1 MNSKHLPFAVGAVM
15 ALLFTLLFGGHFGRA
30 GASGPPPEND
40 PEMAITFD
48 EVKLQRGE
56 PRGAITLKDAIS
68 AALVRN
74 PDLMVFS
81 IEIRVQE
88 AQMLQAGLLPN
99 PEFQVITEDFG
110 GSGSHHGFDLSETTV
125 QLSQL
130 IELGG
135 KRSKRKMIASL
146 DRDLAGWD
154 YKSKRA
160 DVLTRVTKA
169 FIDVLT
175 DQERVALRK
184 EMVDLADKVL
194 QTVSARVKAGKVSP
208 IEETRAGVVFSANQ
222 IALQQA
228 RRQLEGS
235 RRQLVV
241 TWGAK
246 IPLFDQA
253 KGRLDTLKPVP
264 SMAALKDLI
273 SQNPDI
279 ARWTTEMEQRNANL
293 ALARAKKIPD
303 PTVSFG
309 GKHYSEL
316 GENGFVF
323 SISIPIPFFDRNQ
336 GGISKA
342 RERISKVREERKAAE
357 VRVFWRLS
365 EAYRSL
371 SSAYSEALGL
381 QTQVLPGAKAA
392 FGALR
397 KGYRQ
402 GKFDYLSLL
411 DAQRTL
417 FEARGQYIEALGV
430 YHKGI
435 AEVERLIGIGFDAAI
450 QTTGKDIRSA
460 PYEN

>member
-1 MNSKHLPFAVGAVM
+1 
-15 ALLFTLLFGGHFGRA
+15 
-30 GASGPPPEND
+30 
-40 PEMAITFD
+40 
-48 EVKLQRGE
+48 
-56 PRGAITLKDAIS
+56 
-68 AALVRN
+68 
-74 PDLMVFS
+74 
-81 IEIRVQE
+81 
-88 AQMLQAGLLPN
+88 
-99 PEFQVITEDFG
+99 
-110 GSGSHHGFDLSETTV
+110 
-125 QLSQL
+125 
-130 IELGG
+130 
-135 KRSKRKMIASL
+135 
-146 DRDLAGWD
+146 
-154 YKSKRA
+154 
-160 DVLTRVTKA
+160 VLTRVAKA

-184 EMVDLADKVL
+184 EMVDLAGKVL

-208 IEETRAGVVFSANQ
+208 IEETRARVAFSANQ

-235 RRQLVV
+235 RRQLVT

-246 IPLFDQA
+246 TPLFDQA

-264 SMAALKDLI
+264 SIGKLKDLI

-303 PTVSFG
+303 PTVSLG

-316 GENGFVF
+316 GENAFVF

-342 RERISKVREERKAAE
+342 RERVSKAREERKAAD

-381 QTQVLPGAKAA
+381 KNQVLPGASAA
-392 FGALR
+392 FKALR

-417 FEARGQYIEALGV
+417 FEAKGQYIEALRV
-430 YHKGI
+430 YQKGI
-435 AEVERLIGIGFDAAI
+435 AEVERLIGTGFDAAV
-450 QTTGKDIRSA
+450 QTSNKDIRSA
-460 PYEN
+460 SYEN